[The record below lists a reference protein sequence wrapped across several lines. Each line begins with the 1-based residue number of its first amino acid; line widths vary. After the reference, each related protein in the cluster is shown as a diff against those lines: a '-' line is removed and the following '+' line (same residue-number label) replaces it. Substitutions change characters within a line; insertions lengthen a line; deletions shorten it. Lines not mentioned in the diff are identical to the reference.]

1 GARPQPDSLPRDRG
15 LDAAAGAG
23 MKQALSFAL
32 LLILLVI
39 PLSATA
45 AEAYGTLTLV
55 QVRRA
60 GFLEEVKTG
69 GSQVGLERD
78 GERLPAERGMTIQ
91 EGDIL
96 VTERGSCV
104 VTTPEGWRVT
114 VGEGT
119 RLEVQTTW
127 VQRLGTAI
135 YRVRESFRVR
145 VERVEVLVEGT
156 VFRVTW
162 DGENG
167 EVAVTEGIV
176 RVRGEGGAETL
187 VHAGE
192 RAAFTAASAGGA
204 GALTASERVALA
216 TQERQLAS
224 ANGGFRSRAGRLRIG
239 LGGGIAIAQGRTWGT
254 TQLRTRIRL
263 AGPLWANISGGL
275 LLRPLAPE
283 DPRFAL
289 AFPLVF
295 GLQRTA
301 DLPGGVT
308 GTIGGS
314 LDLLIGE
321 RCVQPVSCERVVSAE
336 PGGTLD
342 LGLGFLIGRHLAISA
357 EGRFGAGLRR
367 EYGEAFQLSPDAI
380 LAPRLDL
387 SLWVEVRL

>member
-1 GARPQPDSLPRDRG
+1 
-15 LDAAAGAG
+15 

-32 LLILLVI
+32 LVILLVI
-39 PLSATA
+39 PLSAA
-45 AEAYGTLTLV
+45 AGEAYGTLTLV

-60 GFLEEVKTG
+60 GFLEEVTKAKG
-69 GSQVGLERD
+69 EVVVERD
-78 GERLPAERGMTIQ
+78 GERVPVERGMTIH

-96 VTERGSCV
+96 ETDRGSCV
-104 VTTPEGWRVT
+104 VTTPEGWRIT

-119 RLEVQTTW
+119 RLEVRTTW
-127 VQRLGTAI
+127 TQRLGTAI
-135 YRVRESFRVR
+135 YRVRESFSVR

-167 EVAVTEGIV
+167 EVAVTEGVV
-176 RVRGEGGAETL
+176 RVRGEGGVETL

-192 RAAFTAASAGGA
+192 RAAFTAASVGGA
-204 GALTASERVALA
+204 VSLTASEQTGLA
-216 TQERQLAS
+216 TQERQLTS

-239 LGGGIAIAQGRTWGT
+239 LGGGFATAQDRSWGT
-254 TQLRTRIRL
+254 AQLRARIRL
-263 AGPLWANISGGL
+263 VGPLWANVSGGL
-275 LLRPLAPE
+275 LLRPLSTE
-283 DPRFAL
+283 DPRLTL
-289 AFPLVF
+289 AVPLVF

-314 LDLLIGE
+314 LDLLVGE
-321 RCVQPVSCERVVSAE
+321 RCVEPVACERVVSAE

-342 LGLGFLIGRHLAISA
+342 LGLGFLIGQRLAISA

-367 EYGEAFQLSPDAI
+367 EYGEAFQLSPDAVV
-380 LAPRLDL
+380 APRLDIN
-387 SLWVEVRL
+387 LWVEIRL